1 MFWVFSIYNFLSIL
15 ADRFDNIWFHLK
27 LMLRLIINIKTVT
40 QTIKVFPRKSSIIKH
55 YKNHYKLLCSVFIHI
70 YDQEFGKK
78 PLSKMSQMMSTTT
91 LQLMDMIV
99 IGSTCHFLGMI
110 SMGDTVY
117 SWDLANKILPH
128 KSWRLDSR

>member
-1 MFWVFSIYNFLSIL
+1 MSFSIYNVLSIL
-15 ADRFDNIWFHLK
+15 ADRFDNIWFHLT

-55 YKNHYKLLCSVFIHI
+55 YKNHHKLLCSVFIHI

-117 SWDLANKILPH
+117 S
-128 KSWRLDSR
+128 